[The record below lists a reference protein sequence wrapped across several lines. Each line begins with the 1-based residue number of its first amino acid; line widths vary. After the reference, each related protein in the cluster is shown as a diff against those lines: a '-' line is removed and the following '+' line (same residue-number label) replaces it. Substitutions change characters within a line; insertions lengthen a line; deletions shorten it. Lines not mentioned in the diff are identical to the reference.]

1 MQNSQ
6 IVSKSK
12 LDDFVEYSIYPLDW
26 NFSKEELKR
35 QLIDLK
41 AQCLASISH
50 FNIEYIWHQSPFSL
64 IVKEDHLYGR
74 IEISDNVE
82 DEWYAISLLFKL
94 SKLYS
99 NIAISV
105 QDQDGE
111 VLLIE
116 AADNLPAW
124 AQDPEA
130 CNNRVYIYKNEVHL
144 IPVAQ
149 NPSQLTPIPSGVPS
163 VEDAVN
169 TVYRYPDLTRAPTA
183 IQNVIKERLKS
194 YPEIWKEQ
202 QQFLYVIVPE
212 KVKNLLHILPKYL
225 ISASI
230 RCFCNR
236 DVLDIRKCRVM
247 REFPAKD
254 LVKTGLI
261 LSKCLY
267 AMLTKQE
274 FIPDKKLNWQVPG
287 ASDANYK
294 AAVLG
299 FKLTC
304 GLEILLS
311 QYQKTNRSQNLDSA
325 LDEAKY
331 QQFENSLY
339 AIGYFQNELK
349 GSKNWLA
356 LSMRA
361 KEYFLSSLGSED
373 NCLDQLYE
381 ENYSAQLHRIVR
393 KEDHED
399 SDGKVNKYLIDEDLS
414 KKADDDSWLN
424 FEQSSFDEML
434 KVHFNI
440 NETSLP
446 ANKIKNEKSIPSEL
460 KNFLSCISNFEG
472 VDTLPKDNLIDENKV
487 TFDAKQFENVV
498 KRMSK
503 FSDNDYIS
511 DNADSELND
520 EVELDKE
527 FKIKDAEW
535 QSYSE
540 QMKHELHDT
549 KVMKICDNELIES
562 LDDIDK
568 PVDLDMGVFQN
579 ILQSYNNEN
588 GMPGPASTLLN
599 SLGLNIEPES

>member
-26 NFSKEELKR
+26 NFSREEVKR

-74 IEISDNVE
+74 IEISDNIE

-94 SKLYS
+94 SELYP

-116 AADNLPAW
+116 AADHLPAW

-130 CNNRVYIYKNEVHL
+130 CSNRVYIHKNEVHL

-169 TVYRYPDLTRAPTA
+169 TVYRYPDLTRASTA
-183 IQNVIKERLKS
+183 IQYVIKERLKS

-274 FIPDKKLNWQVPG
+274 FIPDKKLNWKIPG

-311 QYQKTNRSQNLDSA
+311 QYQKTNRSQNLDPA
-325 LDEAKY
+325 IDEAKY

-361 KEYFLSSLGSED
+361 KEYFLSSLRSED
-373 NCLDQLYE
+373 NCLDKLYE

-393 KEDHED
+393 RVDHED
-399 SDGKVNKYLIDEDLS
+399 SDGKVNRYLIDEDLS
-414 KKADDDSWLN
+414 KDADDDSWLN

-434 KVHFNI
+434 KVHFDI

-446 ANKIKNEKSIPSEL
+446 ANKIKNEKLIPSEL

-472 VDTLPKDNLIDENKV
+472 VDTLPKDNLVDENKM
-487 TFDAKQFENVV
+487 TFDAKEFENAV
-498 KRMSK
+498 KGMSK
-503 FSDNDYIS
+503 FSDNDYVS
-511 DNADSELND
+511 DNSDSELND
-520 EVELDKE
+520 EVGLDKE